1 MKNFSKIVLTII
13 SLIVALYLLEDFF
26 QFGLKQNQN
35 IKMAYIQK
43 VPKDAE
49 VLVHGPCEPLWMVSP
64 EEINKLCDKS
74 AYNLALS
81 HSDFADNYIHFY
93 QYLKYN
99 KKPKLL
105 LLYVTPESFDKRF
118 NTFNSYRFA
127 AYLDD
132 SLIRFVVK
140 ENDPN
145 YYQYINIPFMRFA
158 FYSSNVLF
166 NVIQGYKHYFTNRN
180 DAYYPDG
187 FEPPTK
193 RVWGNHAAN
202 FAELYKTNTVFKW
215 DDLREK
221 YFRLLIQLAQSK
233 HIQVI
238 LYESPVHKAS
248 LPSQVNR
255 NEFLK
260 RIKRLSNEYHVEF
273 FQFEKLPIENEER
286 YFISTL
292 NFNMD
297 GVKIFNDTLAK
308 FLNTRF
314 E

>member
-1 MKNFSKIVLTII
+1 MKYVTKIVLTIV
-13 SLIVALYLLEDFF
+13 SLIVTLYLFDKVF
-26 QFGLKQNQN
+26 QFGLMQNQN
-35 IKMAYIQK
+35 IKMAYIQNL
-43 VPKDAE
+43 PKDAE

-64 EEINKLCDKS
+64 EEINKLCNKS
-74 AYNLALS
+74 VFNLALS
-81 HSDFADNYIHFY
+81 HSDFADNYLHLY

-99 KKPKLL
+99 KKPNLL

-132 SLIRFVVK
+132 TLISSVVK
-140 ENDPN
+140 ENDPT
-145 YYQYINIPFMRFA
+145 YHQYIQLPFMRFA
-158 FYSSNVLF
+158 YYSNNILF
-166 NVIQGYKHYFTNRN
+166 NVLQGYKHHFTNRK

-193 RVWGNHAAN
+193 RVWGNHADD
-202 FAELYKTNTVFKW
+202 FAQLYKTNTVFKW

-233 HIQVI
+233 HIKVI

-255 NEFLK
+255 NEFLQ
-260 RIKRLSNEYHVEF
+260 RIKRLSDEYQLEF
-273 FQFEKLPIENEER
+273 FQFEKLPVKSEEK

-292 NFNMD
+292 NFNME
-297 GVKIFNDTLAK
+297 GVKILTILWRN
-308 FLNTRF
+308 FLMQG
-314 E
+314 